1 MFQEFFEFINTNHEN
16 IKFTFE
22 TEVNGIL
29 PFLDIF
35 ISMKSSSFDT
45 TTYYKKTYTGILTN
59 FTSFTSMKH
68 KIGHVKTLV
77 DRAFKINSSYTN
89 LHNNL
94 LTIKDNLQRNGFP
107 LLFVDKIIRN
117 YLDGKFSNTEPQ
129 DSANKIPPRYYK
141 LPFLG
146 DASILL
152 KNRLSKLVSRC
163 CDNAKVKLIFVPIK
177 LNSFFSLKDVPRASL
192 KSSVVYRFTCASCSA
207 SYVGETSRHLTT
219 RIKEHLETDKN

>member
-1 MFQEFFEFINTNHEN
+1 M
-16 IKFTFE
+16 
-22 TEVNGIL
+22 
-29 PFLDIF
+29 
-35 ISMKSSSFDT
+35 
-45 TTYYKKTYTGILTN
+45 
-59 FTSFTSMKH
+59 
-68 KIGHVKTLV
+68 
-77 DRAFKINSSYTN
+77 
-89 LHNNL
+89 

-107 LLFVDKIIRN
+107 LLFIDKIIKN

-192 KSSVVYRFTCASCSA
+192 KSSVVYRFTCAGCSA

-219 RIKEHLETDKN
+219 RIKEHLETDKNSHVYKHLRQSSQCKDTADANCFSILDSAPSKYQLKIKEGMYISWLNPILNKQVKSLKMSSLV